1 MAILKAK
8 LSGGGGISG
17 QLARRGPQGYSAY
30 DIAVQHGYT
39 GTEEDWVNKW
49 LRGTIVSVTT
59 DSENNLVM
67 TDINGNIFSV
77 HVPSLSEAADSAA
90 QAKQSAADAKAQADI
105 ATQDKEDIAGAKE
118 AVEAAYNAM
127 LFDIIGPPPKE
138 MNNGHFIVGAGPAT
152 MK

>member
-8 LSGGGGISG
+8 LSS
-17 QLARRGPQGYSAY
+17 RGPQGYSAY

-39 GTEEDWVNKW
+39 GTEDDWVNKW
-49 LRGTIVSVTT
+49 IRGTIVSVTT

-67 TDINGNIFSV
+67 TDINGNVFSV
-77 HVPSLSEAADSAA
+77 PVPSLSEAADSAA
-90 QAKQSAADAKAQADI
+90 QAKQSATDAKAQADI

-118 AVEAAYNAM
+118 AVEAAYHAM
-127 LFDIIGPPPKE
+127 LFDIIGPPPEE
-138 MNNGHFIVGAGPAT
+138 MSNGHFIVGAGPAT

>member
-8 LSGGGGISG
+8 LSS
-17 QLARRGPQGYSAY
+17 RGPQGYSAY

-39 GTEEDWVNKW
+39 GTEDDWVNKW
-49 LRGTIVSVTT
+49 IRGTIVSVTT

-77 HVPSLSEAADSAA
+77 PVPSLSESADSAA
-90 QAKQSAADAKAQADI
+90 QAKQSATDAKALADI
-105 ATQDKEDIAGAKE
+105 ATQDKDDIAGAKE

-127 LFDIIGPPPKE
+127 LFDIIGPPPEE
-138 MNNGHFIVGAGPAT
+138 MSNGHFIVGAGPAV
-152 MK
+152 M

>member
-8 LSGGGGISG
+8 LSS
-17 QLARRGPQGYSAY
+17 RGPQGYSAY

-39 GTEEDWVNKW
+39 GTEDDWVNKW
-49 LRGTIVSVTT
+49 IRGTIVSVTT

-77 HVPSLSEAADSAA
+77 PVPSLSEAADSAA
-90 QAKQSAADAKAQADI
+90 QAKQSATDAKAQADI
-105 ATQDKEDIAGAKE
+105 ATQDKEDIAGTKE

-127 LFDIIGPPPKE
+127 LFDIVGPPPEE
-138 MNNGHFIVGAGPAT
+138 MMNGHFIVGAGPAT

>member
-1 MAILKAK
+1 MATLKAH
-8 LSGGGGISG
+8 LSSGGGISG
-17 QLARRGPQGYSAY
+17 QFARRGERGYSAY
-30 DIAVQHGYT
+30 DVAVQNGYT

-90 QAKQSAADAKAQADI
+90 QAKQSATDAKAQADI
-105 ATQDKEDIAGAKE
+105 ATQDKEDIAGTKE

-127 LFDIIGPPPKE
+127 LFDIIGPPPEE
-138 MNNGHFIVGAGPAT
+138 MGNGHFIVGAGPAT
-152 MK
+152 MQ

>member
-8 LSGGGGISG
+8 LSS
-17 QLARRGPQGYSAY
+17 RGPQGYSAY

-39 GTEEDWVNKW
+39 GTEDDWVNKW
-49 LRGTIVSVTT
+49 IRGTIVSVTT

-90 QAKQSAADAKAQADI
+90 QAKQSAADAKALADI
-105 ATQDKEDIAGAKE
+105 ATQDKDDIAGVKE
-118 AVEAAYNAM
+118 AVEAAYHAM
-127 LFDIIGPPPKE
+127 LFDIIGPPPEE
-138 MNNGHFIVGAGPAT
+138 MSNGHFIVGAGPAV
-152 MK
+152 M

>member
-8 LSGGGGISG
+8 LSS
-17 QLARRGPQGYSAY
+17 RGPQGYSAY

-39 GTEEDWVNKW
+39 GTEDDWVNKW
-49 LRGTIVSVTT
+49 IRGTIVSVTT

-77 HVPSLSEAADSAA
+77 PVPSMSEAADSAA
-90 QAKQSAADAKAQADI
+90 QAKQSAADAKALADI
-105 ATQDKEDIAGAKE
+105 ATQDKDDIAGVKE

-127 LFDIIGPPPKE
+127 LFDIIGPPPEE
-138 MNNGHFIVGAGPAT
+138 MSNGHFIVGAGPAV
-152 MK
+152 M

>member
-8 LSGGGGISG
+8 LSS
-17 QLARRGPQGYSAY
+17 RGPQGYSAY

-39 GTEEDWVNKW
+39 GTEDDWVNKW
-49 LRGTIVSVTT
+49 IRGTIVSVTT

-77 HVPSLSEAADSAA
+77 PVPSLSEAADSAA
-90 QAKQSAADAKAQADI
+90 QAKQSAADAKALADI
-105 ATQDKEDIAGAKE
+105 ATQDKDDIAGVKE

-127 LFDIIGPPPKE
+127 LFDIIGPPPEE
-138 MNNGHFIVGAGPAT
+138 MSNGHFIVGAGPAV
-152 MK
+152 M

>member
-8 LSGGGGISG
+8 LSS
-17 QLARRGPQGYSAY
+17 RGPQGYSAY

-39 GTEEDWVNKW
+39 GTEDDWVNKW
-49 LRGTIVSVTT
+49 IRGTIVSVTT

-77 HVPSLSEAADSAA
+77 PVPSLSESADSAA
-90 QAKQSAADAKAQADI
+90 QAKQSATDAKALADI
-105 ATQDKEDIAGAKE
+105 ATQDKDDIAGVKE

-127 LFDIIGPPPKE
+127 LFDIIGPPPEE
-138 MNNGHFIVGAGPAT
+138 MSNGHFIVGAGPAV
-152 MK
+152 M

>member
-8 LSGGGGISG
+8 LSS
-17 QLARRGPQGYSAY
+17 RGPQGYSAY

-39 GTEEDWVNKW
+39 GTEDDWVNKW
-49 LRGTIVSVTT
+49 IRGTIVSVTT

-77 HVPSLSEAADSAA
+77 PVPSLSESADSAA
-90 QAKQSAADAKAQADI
+90 QAKQSATDAKALADI
-105 ATQDKEDIAGAKE
+105 ATQDKDDIAGVKE

-127 LFDIIGPPPKE
+127 LFDIIGPQPEE
-138 MNNGHFIVGAGPAT
+138 MSNGHFIVGAGPAV
-152 MK
+152 M

>member
-8 LSGGGGISG
+8 LSS
-17 QLARRGPQGYSAY
+17 RGPQGYSAY

-59 DSENNLVM
+59 DSENNLAM

-90 QAKQSAADAKAQADI
+90 QAKQSATDAKALADI
-105 ATQDKEDIAGAKE
+105 ATQDKDDIAGVKE

-127 LFDIIGPPPKE
+127 LFDIIGPPPDE
-138 MNNGHFIVGAGPAT
+138 MSNGHFIVGAGPAV
-152 MK
+152 M

>member
-8 LSGGGGISG
+8 LSS
-17 QLARRGPQGYSAY
+17 RGPQGYSAY

-39 GTEEDWVNKW
+39 GTEDDWVNKW
-49 LRGTIVSVTT
+49 IRGTIVSVTT

-67 TDINGNIFSV
+67 TDINDNVFSV
-77 HVPSLSEAADSAA
+77 HVPSLSESADSAA
-90 QAKQSAADAKAQADI
+90 QAKQSATDAKALADI
-105 ATQDKEDIAGAKE
+105 ATQDKDDIAGVKE

-127 LFDIIGPPPKE
+127 LFDMIGPPPKE

>member
-8 LSGGGGISG
+8 LSSGGGISG

-39 GTEEDWVNKW
+39 GTEDDWVNKW

-67 TDINGNIFSV
+67 TDINGNIFSAP
-77 HVPSLSEAADSAA
+77 VPSLSEAADSAA
-90 QAKQSAADAKAQADI
+90 QAKQSATDAQTAATNAASSASDAATSATNAKTSETNAKASETNASASATSAASFAAVADRS
-105 ATQDKEDIAGAKE
+105 
-118 AVEAAYNAM
+118 Y
-127 LFDIIGPPPKE
+127 
-138 MNNGHFIVGAGPAT
+138 
-152 MK
+152 